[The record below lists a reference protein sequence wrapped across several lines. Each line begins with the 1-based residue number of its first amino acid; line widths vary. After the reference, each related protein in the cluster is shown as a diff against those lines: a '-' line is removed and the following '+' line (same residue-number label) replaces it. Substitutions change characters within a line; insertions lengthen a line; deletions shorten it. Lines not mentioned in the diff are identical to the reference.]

1 MTGHRIAMPASPTPA
16 FAGDPVPAAASRRGW
31 WRAAIVVALCT
42 AISELVALRF
52 DLANI
57 IMVYLAGV
65 AYVAL
70 HESQRVAIA
79 TVVASIFLFDLIFV
93 PPRWG
98 LNPLNP
104 THLFTF
110 AVMLAVGVL
119 ISRLAARA
127 RGQTALA
134 EGRAR
139 RAQALSELAA
149 SLAAARS
156 HPEIEA
162 AVAQKTRAT
171 FGTGCSLRAD
181 GQLALDTQPTSF
193 SCEDRELVEGF
204 GRQAALALE
213 RSRFEQQSAEAL
225 VAAETERLRNTLLSG
240 ISHDFRT
247 PLTTIV
253 GAATTLLGQDQR
265 LDPPKRTMLTS
276 SILAEARRLHEL
288 VSDLLDLSRMEE
300 GAVQLTPEWC
310 PADDLVQ
317 EALSALGER
326 TAGHQVEVQVS
337 GEAVVWCDPRLVEQ
351 ALVNMVDNA
360 VRYTPAGSRVRIAVA
375 VDSGWWLLTVS
386 DNGPGLPKGSEQQVF
401 RKFQRGQAEPA
412 GGGFGLG
419 LAICAAV
426 AKLHA
431 GSIAAHNAG
440 GAVFELRLPQP
451 AAMQL
456 DAEAPA

>member
-1 MTGHRIAMPASPTPA
+1 MPAASDPVTT
-16 FAGDPVPAAASRRGW
+16 GDPVPAATRRRGGW
-31 WRAAIVVALCT
+31 WRAAAVVVLCT
-42 AISELVALRF
+42 GLSELVALRF

-70 HESQRVAIA
+70 HESQRIAIA
-79 TVVASIFLFDLIFV
+79 TVVASIFLFDLMFV

-127 RGQTALA
+127 RAQTKLA

-149 SLAAARS
+149 SLAAAGS
-156 HPEIEA
+156 HREVEEV
-162 AVAQKTRAT
+162 VARRTHAT
-171 FGTGCSLRAD
+171 FHTGCTLRAD
-181 GQLALDTQPTSF
+181 GQLVLDTQPAHF
-193 SCEDRELVEGF
+193 SSEDRELVEGF

-213 RSRFEQQSAEAL
+213 RSRFERQSAEAL

-253 GAATTLLGQDQR
+253 GAATTLLAQDQR
-265 LDPPKRTMLTS
+265 LDSPKRAMLTG

-300 GAVQLTPEWC
+300 GAVSLTPEWC

-326 TAGHQVEVQVS
+326 TAGHQVELQVC
-337 GEAVVWCDPRLVEQ
+337 GDAVVWCDPRLVEQ

-360 VRYTPAGSRVRIAVA
+360 VRYTPIGSRVHIAVA
-375 VDSGWWLLTVS
+375 VDSDWWLLTVS
-386 DNGPGLPKGSEQQVF
+386 DNGPGLPRGSEQLVF

-412 GGGFGLG
+412 GSGFGLG

-426 AKLHA
+426 AKLH
-431 GSIAAHNAG
+431 GGCIAAHNAG

-456 DAEAPA
+456 DAEMPA